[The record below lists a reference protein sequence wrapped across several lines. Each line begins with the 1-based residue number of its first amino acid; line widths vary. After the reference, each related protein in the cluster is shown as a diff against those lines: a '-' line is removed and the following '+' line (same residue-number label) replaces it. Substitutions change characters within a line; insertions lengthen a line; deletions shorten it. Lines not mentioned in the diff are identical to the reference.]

1 MALSNLTTASIIP
14 NNNNTNI
21 PSITYFTPAAS
32 PKNHVERIFEV
43 NGHLFENLAMRSNGQ
58 ILATTVY
65 PHALYYIDPLEICA
79 QILLQNF
86 TLTAVTANEALGV
99 GARFILCGCVGAD
112 AEYFVYEVNMRSFV
126 ALPDGTVHTPPVIKK
141 SGWIPGAAGPNGMT
155 HLRQT
160 DDFVLIAETFLGGV
174 WKFNVVAGQSSLIIQ
189 DPSMEGPTNKAQQAG
204 YGINGVRA
212 QNGTLF

>member
-1 MALSNLTTASIIP
+1 VALSNLTTASIIP

-160 DDFVLIAETFLGGV
+160 DDFVLIAETFLG
-174 WKFNVVAGQSSLIIQ
+174 SL
-189 DPSMEGPTNKAQQAG
+189 A
-204 YGINGVRA
+204 
-212 QNGTLF
+212 